1 MSTTCLVS
9 FTARSPGGAIL
20 SNARAVFVP
29 VGAPVAAIGA
39 WTVPR
44 ERVEITANSS
54 GVGSVALVGGDWTV
68 TFISSLG
75 QQTAAFSVPASG
87 TANLET
93 LLGVS
98 LLPAFNAIQLAVLAA
113 GGRGLFESP
122 AAGRA
127 ATVNGEVFLAPLSPS
142 GVGIY
147 RRDSASVSP
156 QIGTYFTGEVTTSQA
171 DATAGRLLKVGD
183 FGLGAAAPPQLGSW
197 DAFDTRAGLY
207 FTNATTAGTPN
218 PDTGPFSYVL
228 VLRFNTVASTQFV
241 VSLTGDDAF
250 VSTRSVYFRKSN
262 SAGTAWG
269 GWKRLVDTS
278 SLVGPV
284 SQAGGV
290 PTGAVIETASNANG
304 QYTRY
309 ADGTQ
314 ECWRTLTAATG
325 AGVAWTFPAAFIAAP
340 VVGGTA
346 VATVQSVVMLDAAPS
361 ATAATLSARGTN
373 DARRADVMHL
383 RATGRWF

>member
-1 MSTTCLVS
+1 V
-9 FTARSPGGAIL
+9 IL
-20 SNARAVFVP
+20 KLSC
-29 VGAPVAAIGA
+29 
-39 WTVPR
+39 
-44 ERVEITANSS
+44 
-54 GVGSVALVGGDWTV
+54 
-68 TFISSLG
+68 
-75 QQTAAFSVPASG
+75 
-87 TANLET
+87 
-93 LLGVS
+93 
-98 LLPAFNAIQLAVLAA
+98 
-113 GGRGLFESP
+113 
-122 AAGRA
+122 
-127 ATVNGEVFLAPLSPS
+127 APLSPS

-207 FTNATTAGTPN
+207 FTNTTTAGTPN
-218 PDTGPFSYVL
+218 PATGAFSYML
-228 VLRFNTVASTQFV
+228 VLRFNSNVSTQFV

-269 GWKRLVDTS
+269 EWKRLVDTS

-284 SQAGGV
+284 SQTGGV